1 MTPATIIILTYNSS
15 RFIEELLKSLRD
27 FANGAEILLVD
38 NASSD
43 DTVKLAKKFGS
54 EIKIIETGSNLGF
67 AKGNNFGANKATGD
81 YLLFLNSDTSFKNGK
96 LSDMISVF
104 EKNEKAGVVG
114 GKLTGRDGTAEKSAG
129 RFFNLIE
136 TLLMVLGLDEALGVR
151 FSPSKLSKVDFVSG
165 GFMMVRSKLF
175 KSLNGFDE
183 NFFMYIEDMEFCYRA
198 KKSGF
203 ETYFTPDVS
212 ISHVGQGSSSRA
224 FAVANIYKGILYFY
238 KKHKSRP
245 EYEIVRCSLWFKA
258 QIVYFLGKLTNNEY
272 YTDTYGQALKVFK

>member
-15 RFIEELLKSLRD
+15 RFIEDLLKSLRG

-54 EIKIIETGSNLGF
+54 ELKIIETESNLGF

-104 EKNEKAGVVG
+104 EKYEKAGVVG

-136 TLLMVLGLDEALGVR
+136 IAFKKTSTPFSESNLPRTPITYSPRLLKGEFWLLGDATAPG
-151 FSPSKLSKVDFVSG
+151 
-165 GFMMVRSKLF
+165 
-175 KSLNGFDE
+175 
-183 NFFMYIEDMEFCYRA
+183 
-198 KKSGF
+198 
-203 ETYFTPDVS
+203 
-212 ISHVGQGSSSRA
+212 
-224 FAVANIYKGILYFY
+224 
-238 KKHKSRP
+238 
-245 EYEIVRCSLWFKA
+245 
-258 QIVYFLGKLTNNEY
+258 
-272 YTDTYGQALKVFK
+272 

>member
-67 AKGNNFGANKATGD
+67 AKGNNFGANKATGE
-81 YLLFLNSDTSFKNGK
+81 YLLFLNPDTSFKNGK

-136 TLLMVLGLDEALGVR
+136 TLLIVLGLDEALGVR

-212 ISHVGQGSSSRA
+212 ISHTGHGSSNRA
-224 FAVANIYKGILYFY
+224 FAICNIYKGRLLIGKICKLPLKKMPVTLVTGKSTLIIFTISESYF
-238 KKHKSRP
+238 SRSIFFTSVLLSP
-245 EYEIVRCSLWFKA
+245 FSL
-258 QIVYFLGKLTNNEY
+258 
-272 YTDTYGQALKVFK
+272 